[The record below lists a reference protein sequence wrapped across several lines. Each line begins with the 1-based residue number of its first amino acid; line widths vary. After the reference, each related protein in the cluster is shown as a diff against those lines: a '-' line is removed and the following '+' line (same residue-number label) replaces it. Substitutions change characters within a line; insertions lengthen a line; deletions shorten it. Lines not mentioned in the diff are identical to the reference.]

1 LVAVLEDNIPL
12 LMAQMEAL
20 EAEVLVRILLLGPL
34 REAQH
39 QGKVMR
45 VELGLLVRLIA
56 VAVAVAQ
63 PRAVLE
69 WAAMLRL
76 LLEETVEPVFLL
88 L

>member
-1 LVAVLEDNIPL
+1 V
-12 LMAQMEAL
+12 AL

-39 QGKVMR
+39 QGKAMR
-45 VELGLLVRLIA
+45 VELGLLVPLIA
-56 VAVAVAQ
+56 AVVVVVQ